1 MSYLKYVKNIGLILV
16 ILGHYYF
23 CSYVLSEVHDMK
35 NYEPSVNVTIQN
47 EDKSNKES
55 KAKQT
60 ESLNTKSLKTNSLKV
75 SDDEKLGAIEIPKID
90 LRRYLYKIDAYQNNV
105 DKNIE
110 VLKSSDMPN
119 ISGGNLILAGHNG
132 NTSAGHFKNLHK
144 LVLGD
149 EIIINYNNQNYNYE
163 VSKIYDVLK
172 TGSVAI
178 KRDKSKNTIT
188 LITCLGSDRQL
199 VVIGYLK

>member
-1 MSYLKYVKNIGLILV
+1 MSYLKYIKNVGLVLV

-35 NYEPSVNVTIQN
+35 NYEPRVNVTIQGD
-47 EDKSNKES
+47 DKSDKKSE
-55 KAKQT
+55 AKQT
-60 ESLNTKSLKTNSLKV
+60 ETLKSEALKV
-75 SDDEKLGAIEIPKID
+75 TNDEKLGVIEIPKIN
-90 LRRYLYKIDAYQNNV
+90 LKRYLYKVDAYQNNV

-110 VLKSSDMPN
+110 VLKSSDMPDVKD
-119 ISGGNLILAGHNG
+119 GNLILAGHNG
-132 NTSAGHFKNLHK
+132 NTSVGHFRNLHN
-144 LVLGD
+144 LSLAD
-149 EIIINYNNQNYNYE
+149 DIIVNYKGKSYNYE

-172 TGSVAI
+172 TGTVAI
-178 KRDKSKNTIT
+178 KRDKNKNTIT